1 MVSDVVLCTFLP
13 ISPAFV
19 YYRVVLTVIVFNE
32 VLRWDFEQLTPCA
45 VCELV
50 VMVIESNAS
59 FEILAVKSALSLTG
73 KSYDLRVG
81 DGK

>member
-1 MVSDVVLCTFLP
+1 MSGTTDYVNCVMMSDAAGPLRTFLP
-13 ISPAFV
+13 IFRA
-19 YYRVVLTVIVFNE
+19 LVI
-32 VLRWDFEQLTPCA
+32 RWHFEQLTSCA